1 MAYNLKSLSEQ
12 NENWVNMKKFT
23 VVVLLS
29 IITSY
34 TYAQDFKIGVKAGA
48 DLLKL
53 DGRSFKEEFAFGYQA
68 GAFAEIGLGEKW
80 GIQPE
85 VLFGQVNL
93 DTSSNF
99 RDLYAFD
106 NLSEIKLTTL
116 KIPLILNYRPNKFV
130 AVQFGP
136 QYGILIDQ
144 NLTLFQNGKEAFKKG
159 NFSLHGGLQLN
170 ISKLILYGRYGVGL
184 NNLNDIDNTEK
195 WKNQSIQ
202 IGAGFRF

>member
-1 MAYNLKSLSEQ
+1 
-12 NENWVNMKKFT
+12 MKKLT
-23 VVVLLS
+23 LVLLVS
-29 IITSY
+29 LITSY
-34 TYAQDFKIGVKAGA
+34 TYAQNFKIGVKAGA

-99 RDLYAFD
+99 RDLYEFD
-106 NLSEIKLTTL
+106 NLSEIKLTML
-116 KIPLILNYRPNKFV
+116 KIPLMLNYRPNKFV